1 MKQLYLLTDVFEFEF
16 ESDMGRILGRIE
28 LLREFTDKTAYR
40 IRVYESDIFRLLP
53 SFGSVDSNAIEKSD
67 EQIWTQRGFPPS
79 GRHCIDFVCSGDGE
93 ARETVLETIERIYDH
108 VTAQAV

>member
-1 MKQLYLLTDVFEFEF
+1 MKRIYALVDVFEFEF
-16 ESDMGRILGRIE
+16 ESEMGRILGRIE
-28 LLREFTDKTAYR
+28 LLRDMTDETAFR
-40 IRVYESDIFRLLP
+40 MRVYESDIFRLLP
-53 SFGSVDSNAIEKSD
+53 RFGDTDNNAPEASD
-67 EQIWTQRGFPPS
+67 ELVWTHRGFPPS